1 MRLGVVSDTHGHVD
15 NTRQAVRMLES
26 LRVDRVVHCGD
37 VGSKEVVELFAPW
50 RTDFVVGN
58 SDHHPKRLAEIIA
71 EAGQTFHGSFGE
83 LHLDGKRI
91 ALLHADDRAKFLEVT
106 ENNQWDLVCY
116 GHTHVAAIGRHGRT
130 LIVNPGAVYR
140 ANPHSL
146 AVVDLSELEASI
158 ITL

>member
-15 NTRQAVRMLES
+15 NTRVAVQMLES
-26 LRVDRVVHCGD
+26 LCVDRVVHCGD

-58 SDHHPKRLAEIIA
+58 CDHDPDRLAEVIA
-71 EAGQTFHGSFGE
+71 EAGQTCRGRFGE
-83 LHLDGKRI
+83 LHLNEKRI
-91 ALLHADDRAKFLEVT
+91 ALLHSDDRAKFLEVT

-116 GHTHVAAIGRHGRT
+116 GHTHVAAINRHGRT
-130 LIVNPGAVYR
+130 LIVNPGALYR

-146 AVVDLSELEASI
+146 AVVDLSELTASI
-158 ITL
+158 IKL

>member
-1 MRLGVVSDTHGHVD
+1 MRLGVVSDTHGHVE
-15 NTRQAVRMLES
+15 NTRAAVRMLES

-37 VGSKEVVELFAPW
+37 VGSNAVVELFVPW

-58 SDHHPKRLAEIIA
+58 CDHHPERLSEFIA
-71 EAGQTFHGSFGE
+71 EAGQVCHGRFGE
-83 LHLDGKRI
+83 LHLDGRRI

-106 ENNQWDLVCY
+106 EDNQWDLVCY
-116 GHTHVAAIGRHGRT
+116 GHTHVAAIDRHGRT
-130 LIVNPGAVYR
+130 LIVNPGALYR

-158 ITL
+158 ITV